1 MMLSTLQRRLWAEQ
15 KKSKHRRIWLIPF
28 AFFLFEALWMI
39 WQFTSAHTEE
49 LTTGYLMLFYDL
61 PIINTIIM
69 PIMVAVIASRLCDM
83 EIKGETLKLL
93 YTLQE
98 PESFFDCKYLAG
110 AKYLFFFTAGHSILI
125 LASGR
130 IFHFGYSLKISML
143 IEYLAV
149 TLCTSLVLL
158 ALQQMMSLISN
169 SQIMPLT
176 VGLAG
181 SFLGLFSL
189 FFPAP
194 LARLVIWGYF
204 AAFPCV
210 KMDWDRATRIT
221 EFYEVPFPLVGFL
234 IFAVFG
240 ILLFIICRI
249 IVTRKEI

>member
-1 MMLSTLQRRLWAEQ
+1 
-15 KKSKHRRIWLIPF
+15 
-28 AFFLFEALWMI
+28 
-39 WQFTSAHTEE
+39 
-49 LTTGYLMLFYDL
+49 
-61 PIINTIIM
+61 
-69 PIMVAVIASRLCDM
+69 
-83 EIKGETLKLL
+83 
-93 YTLQE
+93 
-98 PESFFDCKYLAG
+98 
-110 AKYLFFFTAGHSILI
+110 
-125 LASGR
+125 
-130 IFHFGYSLKISML
+130 ML

-204 AAFPCV
+204 PCV